1 MGARGSS
8 HQAVGRERGTPR
20 WGAAEGKA
28 AGRDPAGRMMILAS
42 AMRYSVGRPATG
54 MGGGI
59 RTYGAALP
67 AAVWMAL
74 DIVRPYRSKS
84 KPRRNIRGGFCRK
97 TISVPSR
104 DRMEA
109 FPWQA
114 S

>member
-1 MGARGSS
+1 
-8 HQAVGRERGTPR
+8 
-20 WGAAEGKA
+20 
-28 AGRDPAGRMMILAS
+28 MILAS

-114 S
+114 A